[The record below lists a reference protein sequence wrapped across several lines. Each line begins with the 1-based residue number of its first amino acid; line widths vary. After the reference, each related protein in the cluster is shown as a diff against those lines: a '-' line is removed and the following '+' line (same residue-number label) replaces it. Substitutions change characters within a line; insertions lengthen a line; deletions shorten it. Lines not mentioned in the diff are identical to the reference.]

1 MSLGVLK
8 PQTWGSHTV
17 LHWWSLGS
25 TTKDETAGISPFS
38 LGGLFNLSGY
48 APDELNGKHAGIGRM
63 LYYYQLGDQALALFD
78 TPIYVGGSVEAG
90 NVWQTTDAIAWDNT
104 LVAGSVFIVFD
115 SILGPL
121 YIAYGAA
128 EGGRRSAY
136 LFLGQTF

>member
-1 MSLGVLK
+1 MPV
-8 PQTWGSHTV
+8 
-17 LHWWSLGS
+17 
-25 TTKDETAGISPFS
+25 
-38 LGGLFNLSGY
+38 
-48 APDELNGKHAGIGRM
+48 
-63 LYYYQLGDQALALFD
+63 FD
-78 TPIYVGGSVEAG
+78 TPIYVGASVEAG
-90 NVWQTTDAIAWDNT
+90 NVWQSSDAIAWDNT